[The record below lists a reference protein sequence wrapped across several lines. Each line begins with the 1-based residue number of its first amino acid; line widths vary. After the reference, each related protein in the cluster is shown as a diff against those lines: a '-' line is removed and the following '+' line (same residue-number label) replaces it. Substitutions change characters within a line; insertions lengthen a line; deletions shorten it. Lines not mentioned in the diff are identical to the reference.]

1 MQLKVEFTD
10 PHRDLVSVFQ
20 RPIKELLGS
29 FHHDFRR
36 AAEGA
41 EAVNAFKHFTGG
53 AATAVTV
60 AEGHEGNTCVS
71 LVLEVFDGVSEVL
84 AGNFRTVGVH
94 RREVRKDS
102 RSINAFP
109 QQSVVRE
116 GIDLVP

>member
-1 MQLKVEFTD
+1 MQLKIELTN
-10 PHRDLVSVFQ
+10 PHRDLVSIFQ
-20 RPIKELLGS
+20 SPIKELLGS

-53 AATAVTV
+53 TATAVTV
-60 AEGHEGNTCVS
+60 AEGHQGNTCMS
-71 LVLEVFDGVSEVL
+71 LVLEVLDGVSEVL
-84 AGNFRTVGVH
+84 AGDFRTVGVH

-109 QQSVVRE
+109 QQGVVRE

>member
-1 MQLKVEFTD
+1 MQLKVELTD
-10 PHRDLVSVFQ
+10 PHRDLVGIFQ

-36 AAEGA
+36 AAQRA
-41 EAVNAFKHFTGG
+41 ETVNALKHFTGG

-71 LVLEVFDGVSEVL
+71 LVLEVLDGVSEVL
-84 AGNFRTVGVH
+84 TGDFRAVSIH
-94 RREVRKDS
+94 WREVREDS

-109 QQSVVRE
+109 QQGVVRE
-116 GIDLVP
+116 SIDLVP